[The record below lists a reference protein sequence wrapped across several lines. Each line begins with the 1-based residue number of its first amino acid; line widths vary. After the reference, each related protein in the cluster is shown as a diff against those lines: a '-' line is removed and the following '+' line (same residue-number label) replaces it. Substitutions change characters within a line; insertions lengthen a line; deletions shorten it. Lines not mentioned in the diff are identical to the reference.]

1 MIPPALVEGISAS
14 AVEQSTRSATK
25 IIRQQ
30 FLRWHR
36 DRPAHRLCA
45 TLSRP
50 WTAPKAEC
58 FHRWFETATT
68 EEESAGK
75 AALRFANAVVAIIGV
90 NRVLNAAQRQSIIK
104 ICNAVRAKRPL
115 PSLHWANLVEAQL
128 DNPRFV
134 ALVLAGCVDT
144 TAVLEPKVATVVR
157 RHPEVFAQRT
167 ATPVMIFGYSAT
179 LVAAIRGIPPRIAHR
194 LDVVTPLQSL
204 QNRAVPDG
212 ELLRDKIA
220 GLVRDVKVVENN
232 EAHRRLRAGQ
242 VGMLLMGCKIIG
254 RRRRGNLEIVNST
267 DARRFA
273 VAAARSD
280 IPVAVVTGAY
290 KLWPTSVYEKYRKA
304 IAEDTKANSIV
315 DGRHVRWIVTED
327 RFADRDALM
336 NYEDYFTVDGI
347 PVASVRE
354 GLSISRLPDYEFSA
368 TVHEMSKLARII
380 GALGA
385 LNLDPVTPASVARAV
400 GLRPADVRS
409 LLHKYIGDFIDQTYE
424 ALIELA
430 GWPASEEAEA
440 AYQAEFRRLR
450 RLQRIEASLIGEAT
464 RAKLEPVKAGLRIL
478 REYRGVP
485 TER

>member
-36 DRPAHRLCA
+36 GRPAHRLCSK
-45 TLSRP
+45 LSRP

-58 FHRWFETATT
+58 FHRWFEAATT

-75 AALRFANAVVAIIGV
+75 AALRFADAVVAIIGV
-90 NRVLNAAQRQSIIK
+90 NRVLNAAQRESIIK
-104 ICNAVRAKRPL
+104 ICNTVRAKRPL
-115 PSLHWANLVEAQL
+115 PSLHWANFVEAQL
-128 DNPRFV
+128 ANPRFV

-144 TAVLEPKVATVVR
+144 TAVLEPKVAAVVR
-157 RHPEVFAQRT
+157 RHPEVFSQR
-167 ATPVMIFGYSAT
+167 ADTPVMIFGYSAT
-179 LVAAIRGIPPRIAHR
+179 LVAAIRGIPPSIARR

-212 ELLRDKIA
+212 EFLRDKIA
-220 GLVRDVKVVENN
+220 GLVRDVKVVEND

-273 VAAARSD
+273 MAAARSD

-290 KLWPTSVYEKYRKA
+290 KLWPTSVYETNRKA
-304 IAEDTKANSIV
+304 IVEDKANSIV
-315 DGRHVRWIVTED
+315 DGHYVRWIVTED

-354 GLSISRLPDYEFSA
+354 GLSISRLPDHEFSA

-400 GLRPADVRS
+400 GLPPADVRS

-430 GWPASEEAEA
+430 GWPASEETEA